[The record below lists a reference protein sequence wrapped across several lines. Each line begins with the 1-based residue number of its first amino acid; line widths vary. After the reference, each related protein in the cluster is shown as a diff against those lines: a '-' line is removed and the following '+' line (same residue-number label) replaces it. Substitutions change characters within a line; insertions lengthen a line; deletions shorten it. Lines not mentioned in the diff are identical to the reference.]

1 MLDADFN
8 ALTRFVVER
17 IEVGICALDREG
29 RVLLWN
35 RFMAMHSGLDAQTV
49 VGRSIYEIFPEV
61 SRPWLEKKLASVFL
75 LKNYAFTSWQQR
87 AFLFPFQH
95 HRPITGGADYM
106 HQNCVFLP
114 VKDTQG
120 EVQQV
125 CITVFDF
132 TDTAI
137 FQRILQ
143 STVGEL
149 ERERSEQRHLI
160 RKLEEAHNQV
170 LQSEKLA
177 SIGQLAA
184 GVAHEINNPVG
195 FVNSNLGALENYVN
209 ELLRVIDAYAA
220 IESELQARPDL
231 LAPLAETKR
240 KADLEF
246 LREDIGQLIRE
257 SKDGLDRVKRI
268 VQDLKDFSRVGES
281 QWQWVDLHKCLDS
294 TLNVVWNEIKYKA
307 EVVKDYGAL
316 PEIECLPSQLN
327 QVFMNLLVNAAQAIA
342 ERGTITIATRTDG
355 EEVEVSIADTGNG
368 IAEENLTRIFDPFFT
383 TKPVGKGTGLG
394 LSVSYSIVARHH
406 GRIEVESTLG
416 QGTLFRVCLP
426 KSQTHEA
433 RAAA

>member
-1 MLDADFN
+1 MLAEDF
-8 ALTRFVVER
+8 ATLTRFIVER
-17 IEVGICALDREG
+17 IEVGICALDRDG

-35 RFMAMHSGLDAQTV
+35 RFMAMHSGLGAETV
-49 VGRSIYEIFPEV
+49 LGRSIYEIFPEV

-95 HRPITGGADYM
+95 QRPITGGADYM

-114 VKDTQG
+114 VKDAQG

-137 FQRILQ
+137 FQRMLQ

-149 ERERSEQRHLI
+149 EREKLEQRKLI

-195 FVNSNLGALENYVN
+195 FVNSNLGALENYVKD
-209 ELLRVIDAYAA
+209 LLGIIDAYAT
-220 IESELQARPDL
+220 IESELQSRPEL
-231 LAPLAETKR
+231 FAPIAAAKS

-316 PEIECLPSQLN
+316 PEVECLPSQLN

-342 ERGTITIATRTDG
+342 ERGKITISTRAEGG
-355 EEVEVSIADTGNG
+355 EVQVMVSDTGNG
-368 IAEENLTRIFDPFFT
+368 IAAENLSRIFDPFFT

-416 QGTLFRVCLP
+416 QGTSFCVCLP
-426 KSQTHEA
+426 IRQAAESQ
-433 RAAA
+433 AAA